1 MVFCGRTKK
10 LYSFELGCV
19 RPDRQLANKGLV
31 LNRNRIGM
39 SLPCKECGLVV
50 FIFFQKQFYEENKH
64 ALVKYMFILFIKL
77 FFASVSLLTHL
88 NIQ

>member
-1 MVFCGRTKK
+1 
-10 LYSFELGCV
+10 
-19 RPDRQLANKGLV
+19 
-31 LNRNRIGM
+31 M

-50 FIFFQKQFYEENKH
+50 LVCFFQKQFNEENKH
-64 ALVKYMFILFIKL
+64 ALVKYNIF